1 MTYTTARRTTTH
13 TSTNQIKKINTMGKT
28 KELLEEELN
37 FQNEYL
43 DDEFRVREWQS
54 RERENDN
61 KIDATKILTD
71 LFKSFGIEYK

>member
-1 MTYTTARRTTTH
+1 
-13 TSTNQIKKINTMGKT
+13 MGKT

-37 FQNEYL
+37 FQNEYV

-54 RERENDN
+54 RERENEN

>member
-1 MTYTTARRTTTH
+1 
-13 TSTNQIKKINTMGKT
+13 MGKT

-43 DDEFRVREWQS
+43 DDEFRVREWQN
-54 RERENDN
+54 RERENEN

-71 LFKSFGIEYK
+71 LLRHLKKYTLTNKN

>member
-1 MTYTTARRTTTH
+1 
-13 TSTNQIKKINTMGKT
+13 MGKT

-37 FQNEYL
+37 FQNEYI
-43 DDEFRVREWQS
+43 DDQFRVREWQS

>member
-1 MTYTTARRTTTH
+1 
-13 TSTNQIKKINTMGKT
+13 MGKT

>member
-1 MTYTTARRTTTH
+1 
-13 TSTNQIKKINTMGKT
+13 MGKT

-37 FQNEYL
+37 FQNEYI
-43 DDEFRVREWQS
+43 DDEFRVREFQS

>member
-1 MTYTTARRTTTH
+1 
-13 TSTNQIKKINTMGKT
+13 MGKT
-28 KELLEEELN
+28 KELLEKELN
-37 FQNEYL
+37 FQNQYL

>member
-1 MTYTTARRTTTH
+1 
-13 TSTNQIKKINTMGKT
+13 MGKT

-37 FQNEYL
+37 FQNQYL

-54 RERENDN
+54 RERENEN

>member
-1 MTYTTARRTTTH
+1 
-13 TSTNQIKKINTMGKT
+13 MGKT

-43 DDEFRVREWQS
+43 DDDFRVREWQN

>member
-1 MTYTTARRTTTH
+1 
-13 TSTNQIKKINTMGKT
+13 MGKT

-43 DDEFRVREWQS
+43 DDTFRVREWQS

-61 KIDATKILTD
+61 KIDATKMLTD
-71 LFKSFGIEYK
+71 LFESFALYNTNFKTK